1 MMTCPFCQQEMLP
14 GVMSGDGRSRVYWE
28 PWEEK
33 VSVMD
38 KVFRGKGA
46 VESAGYTLWK
56 FKLNADY
63 CPRCR
68 KMIIDT
74 GIAP

>member
-1 MMTCPFCQQEMLP
+1 MKCPFCQEEMTA

-28 PWEEK
+28 SSEEK
-33 VSVMD
+33 VSAMN
-38 KVFRGKGA
+38 KVFGGKGL
-46 VESAGYTLWK
+46 VESVSYSFTK

-63 CPRCR
+63 CPHCK

-74 GIAP
+74 GVSQ